1 LAQDVARRVADVED
15 GTVRLTYPARPD
27 VEICDQGIRM
37 GDHRMWWNSKDDDG
51 GPTNCRPGPVEVELD
66 VRRGEVRDVDVIR
79 DRNERTPGA
88 VDLGEVSAP
97 AAVAYFL
104 ELAEEGTHGAGEDVI
119 FPAVLA
125 DVQDLWV
132 ELLAMARQESVRMG
146 VRKSALFWV
155 GQEAAD
161 AATEG
166 LADLAFDE
174 DEDQDVPAG
183 SHRGAGGYASIGHV
197 LAGAV
202 GGRACA
208 GLLRR
213 GPLGTRRRL
222 NSGETTV
229 P

>member
-1 LAQDVARRVADVED
+1 
-15 GTVRLTYPARPD
+15 
-27 VEICDQGIRM
+27 M

-174 DEDQDVPAG
+174 DEDQDVREAAVFALSQRPADE
-183 SHRGAGGYASIGHV
+183 AVPILMQ
-197 LAGAV
+197 LARTAEQ
-202 GGRACA
+202 A
-208 GLLRR
+208 
-213 GPLGTRRRL
+213 GTRRSAMFWLAQSEDERVL
-222 NSGETTV
+222 AFFEEVLLGRGGA
-229 P
+229 